1 MEIEAHSKIEEQAAV
16 KKYLASLTE
25 YKVNPLWTVMQA
37 AVRNPP
43 HISKVWTDAR
53 FEPGSSPAESQS
65 SPLYLAIRE
74 AAAEAP

>member
-1 MEIEAHSKIEEQAAV
+1 MAIEPHSKIEEQAAV

-37 AVRNPP
+37 AVRSPP
-43 HISKVWTDAR
+43 NILKVSTDAR

-74 AAAEAP
+74 AAAETP